1 VLRNDLITEDE
12 MTTDSVFT
20 VIVASYVS
28 SEDAREDLSRLRD
41 RYWDSPLSAY
51 DAALL
56 VTDAWG
62 QVRVEAHTSQEDI
75 LIGPLHDAFTKLFG
89 GPFVGGVAPP
99 LPNDRRLPHKELLRI
114 GDAMGP
120 SSVKTVAS
128 MLGQGQVN
136 LSEAFPRAN
145 AVEMTSI
152 ESTQENLE
160 ELASA
165 ISEAVRSR
173 GKESSRNA

>member
-1 VLRNDLITEDE
+1 
-12 MTTDSVFT
+12 MTSKQVFE

-51 DAALL
+51 DAALI

-62 QVRVEAHTSQEDI
+62 QVRVEAHTSQEDV
-75 LIGPLHDAFTKLFG
+75 LIGPLHDAFTVLFG
-89 GPFVGGVAPP
+89 GPFMGGVAPP
-99 LPNDRRLPHKELLRI
+99 LPKDRRLPHKELLRI

-120 SSVKTVAS
+120 SSVRTVALT
-128 MLGQGQVN
+128 LGQEQLDLAVV
-136 LSEAFPRAN
+136 FPRAE
-145 AVEMTSI
+145 AVDMTSI
-152 ESTQENLE
+152 ESTRENLE

-165 ISEAVRSR
+165 IAEVVRSR
-173 GKESSRNA
+173 GNESSRNA